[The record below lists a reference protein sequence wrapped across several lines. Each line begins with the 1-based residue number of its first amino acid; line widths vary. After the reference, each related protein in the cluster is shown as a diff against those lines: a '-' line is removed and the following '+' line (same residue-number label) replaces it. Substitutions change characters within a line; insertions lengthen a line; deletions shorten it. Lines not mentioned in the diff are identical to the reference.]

1 MADEKRCETC
11 IHYQKEEYK
20 NGEQDTKCLRTF
32 LVWQV
37 ILISVGGEEIRRI
50 FEPTICGS
58 QIMLISWK
66 ARGQGS

>member
-1 MADEKRCETC
+1 MYALDL
-11 IHYQKEEYK
+11 EEYK

-50 FEPTICGS
+50 FEPTICGA
-58 QIMLISWK
+58 QITTISWRYAVPEVNSK
-66 ARGQGS
+66 R